1 MRALFSK
8 SGCVALAFAVG
19 GFVGGAAHAGEPGF
33 TYAKYEEKKVVEY
46 QATASAGL
54 LLTTGN
60 ANQVSL
66 SIAAMALRNDG
77 KNKLQLNVDG
87 AYARASILTQND
99 TGPGGNNNGVID
111 RGELGHSTTTSTA
124 LWSVKLRYDRFLTE
138 NNSLYLAAFAWANL
152 PAGKALIA
160 GGQAGYSRQVYK
172 DDVHL
177 LVAELGYDFSHER
190 FVGQST
196 DYELHSLRLFAGYS
210 LSPSKD
216 TLVGVSVEYL
226 GNLNPYAGPRG
237 HVGSFGDSRINGRA
251 QLTTRL
257 YKKLAFRLSFTAR
270 YDDVP
275 APLPKVGGVAFA
287 ADYKPAAEK
296 LDTITEASLVMSFL

>member
-8 SGCVALAFAVG
+8 SGCVALAFAAG
-19 GFVGGAAHAGEPGF
+19 GFVGGAAHAGEPSF

-54 LLTTGN
+54 LLATGN

-77 KNKLQLNVDG
+77 KNKLQLNIDG
-87 AYARASILTQND
+87 AYARASILTAND
-99 TGPGGNNNGVID
+99 INGNGVLD

-124 LWSVKLRYDRFLTE
+124 LWSTKLRYDRFLTE
-138 NNSLYLAAFAWANL
+138 NNSLYLAAFAWANT
-152 PAGKALIA
+152 PAGKALVA
-160 GGQAGYSRQVYK
+160 GGQAGYARQLYH

-190 FVGQST
+190 FVGSSR
-196 DYELHSLRLFAGYS
+196 DYELHSLRAFAGYS

-216 TLVGVSVEYL
+216 TLFGVSVEYL

-237 HVGSFGDSRINGRA
+237 HVNSFGDSRINGRV

-270 YDDVP
+270 YDNVP
-275 APLPKVGGVAFA
+275 APLPKVAGVPFA
-287 ADYKPAAEK
+287 ADYAPAAEK

>member
-8 SGCVALAFAVG
+8 SACVALTLAVG
-19 GFVGGAAHAGEPGF
+19 AGVGGTVHAEDRAFVYG
-33 TYAKYEEKKVVEY
+33 KYEEKKVVEY

-60 ANQVSL
+60 ANQL
-66 SIAAMALRNDG
+66 SMSAAVMAMRNDG
-77 KNKLQLNVDG
+77 KNKLQLNIDG
-87 AYARASILTQND
+87 AYARATILTQND

-138 NNSLYLAAFAWANL
+138 NNSLYLTAFAWANL

-160 GGQAGYSRQVYK
+160 GGQAGYSRQLYK

-190 FVGQST
+190 FVGSSQ

-216 TLVGVSVEYL
+216 TLFGVSVEYL

-237 HVGSFGDSRINGRA
+237 HVDSFGDSRVNGRV

-257 YKKLAFRLSFTAR
+257 YKKLAFRMSFTAR
-270 YDDVP
+270 YDNVP
-275 APLPKVGGVAFA
+275 APLPKVGGVPFA